1 MFRVGFGYDAHK
13 LVEGRKLI
21 LGGVEVP
28 FEKGLVGFSDAD
40 VLCHAIGD
48 ALLGSLG
55 LGDLGKH
62 FPDTDKK
69 YKNISSLRILSMIKE
84 KIREQKAE
92 IVNVDSTVVAQE
104 PKLSPY
110 IEKMRANISQVLGIR
125 SQQVSVKATTTDGL
139 GFTGQGEGM
148 AAFSVVL
155 MERK

>member
-1 MFRVGFGYDAHK
+1 MFRVGFGYDVHRLRK
-13 LVEGRKLI
+13 GRLI

-62 FPDTDKK
+62 FPDSDERF
-69 YKNISSLRILSMIKE
+69 KNVSSLKILSMIKE
-84 KIREQKAE
+84 KIKEQNAE

-110 IEKMRANISQVLGIR
+110 IEKMRANISQALGIKK
-125 SQQVSVKATTTDGL
+125 QQVSIKATTTEGL

-155 MERK
+155 IERK